1 MGVGRDL
8 GQQLRRWLEQD
19 PQALRQSRALT
30 NRLMDG
36 LGAEESLRAPVRDL
50 ASQPLLLQVLHSQGA
65 QQRSALSSLR
75 QQLHRTY
82 APAIE
87 RELLELLEAAT
98 GLGTAATPAPVP
110 APEPEPEA
118 VVPGPPQAA
127 RGELQGLAPGAALAA
142 SGALVFCWAG
152 GALDRGLLEGWGWS
166 GGMALVVVLGLLQ
179 ALSLG
184 PLKGLPR
191 RWWLESDQASD
202 PHQAWRWLSN
212 PWLHANGPEAVANLI
227 LLALLLGRSPLQ
239 LSDVILRYCLT
250 ALACLA
256 PAAGLAQHWG
266 VQRRW
271 SGASGAVSALIA
283 LAAGL
288 SLLRWRELGFATSL
302 GLSIPAWVLLLIV
315 GALQLGWQ
323 LPRQGDDSSTP
334 LQRLLCSTWA
344 WGLIWGLGWAV
355 VSALS
360 GWLGDLR

>member
-50 ASQPLLLQVLHSQGA
+50 ASQPLLLQVLHSRGV
-65 QQRSALSSLR
+65 QRQTALTGLR
-75 QQLHRTY
+75 QQLRRTY
-82 APAIE
+82 APAIAQ
-87 RELLELLEAAT
+87 ELLELLEAAT
-98 GLGTAATPAPVP
+98 GMAPNTGMEATPGPVAPQVGDAP
-110 APEPEPEA
+110 APIPRPA
-118 VVPGPPQAA
+118 P
-127 RGELQGLAPGAALAA
+127 QGLAPGMALAA
-142 SGALVFCWAG
+142 SGALVFSWAG

-166 GGMALVVVLGLLQ
+166 GGMALVLALGLLQ

-191 RWWLESDQASD
+191 RWWLESGQASD
-202 PHQAWRWLSN
+202 PHRAWRWLSN
-212 PWLHANGPEAVANLI
+212 PWLHANAAEAAVNLTV
-227 LLALLLGRSPLQ
+227 LALLLGHSPLQ
-239 LSDVILRYCLT
+239 LSDVILRYSLT
-250 ALACLA
+250 ALACQA
-256 PAAGLAQHWG
+256 PAAGLAQRWG

-302 GLSIPAWVLLLIV
+302 GLSIPAWVLLLVI

>member
-19 PQALRQSRALT
+19 PAALRQSRALT

-36 LGAEESLRAPVRDL
+36 LGAEDSLRAPVREL
-50 ASQPLLLQVLHSQGA
+50 ASQPLLLALLHSQGV
-65 QQRSALSSLR
+65 QQQSALSSLR
-75 QQLHRTY
+75 QQLSRTY

-87 RELLELLEAAT
+87 RELLDLLEAAT
-98 GLGTAATPAPVP
+98 GLGTAATPAPAP
-110 APEPEPEA
+110 APAPEPEA

-152 GALDRGLLEGWGWS
+152 GALDRELLEGWGWS

-191 RWWLESDQASD
+191 RWWLDSSQTCD

-227 LLALLLGRSPLQ
+227 LLALLLGNSPLQ
-239 LSDVILRYCLT
+239 LNDVMLRYCLT

-256 PAAGLAQHWG
+256 PAAALAQRWG

-288 SLLRWRELGFATSL
+288 SLLRWSELGFSSL
-302 GLSIPAWVLLLIV
+302 GLSIPAWVLLLV
-315 GALQLGWQ
+315 YGALQLGWQ
-323 LPRQGDDSSTP
+323 LPRQGEDDSTP
-334 LQRLLCSTWA
+334 LQRLLSSSWA

-360 GWLGDLR
+360 GWLGALR

>member
-19 PQALRQSRALT
+19 PAALRQSRALT

-36 LGAEESLRAPVRDL
+36 LGAEESLRAPVREL
-50 ASQPLLLQVLHSQGA
+50 ASQPLLLTLLHSQGV
-65 QQRSALSSLR
+65 QQQSALSSLR
-75 QQLHRTY
+75 QQLSRTY

-87 RELLELLEAAT
+87 RELLDLLEAAT
-98 GLGTAATPAPVP
+98 GLGGGAPATAAAPAPATTAA
-110 APEPEPEA
+110 APEPKGSGWRA
-118 VVPGPPQAA
+118 
-127 RGELQGLAPGAALAA
+127 LAPGLALAA

-152 GALDRGLLEGWGWS
+152 GALDRELLEGWGWS

-191 RWWLESDQASD
+191 RWWLDSSQTCD
-202 PHQAWRWLSN
+202 PHQTWRWLSN

-227 LLALLLGRSPLQ
+227 LLALLLGNSPLQ
-239 LSDVILRYCLT
+239 LSDVMLRYCLT

-256 PAAGLAQHWG
+256 PAAALAQRWG

-288 SLLRWRELGFATSL
+288 SLLRWSELGFSNL
-302 GLSIPAWVLLLIV
+302 GLSIPAWVLLLV
-315 GALQLGWQ
+315 YGALQLGWQ
-323 LPRQGDDSSTP
+323 LPRQGEDDSTP
-334 LQRLLCSTWA
+334 LQRLLSSSWA
-344 WGLIWGLGWAV
+344 WGLIWGLGWAF
-355 VSALS
+355 VS
-360 GWLGDLR
+360 WLGALR

>member
-19 PQALRQSRALT
+19 PAALRQSRALT

-36 LGAEESLRAPVRDL
+36 LGAEDSLRAPVREL
-50 ASQPLLLQVLHSQGA
+50 ASQPLLLALLHSQGV
-65 QQRSALSSLR
+65 QQQSALSSLR
-75 QQLHRTY
+75 QQLSRTY

-87 RELLELLEAAT
+87 RELLDLLEAAT
-98 GLGTAATPAPVP
+98 GLGGGAPATAAAPMPAATTAA
-110 APEPEPEA
+110 APEPKGNGWRA
-118 VVPGPPQAA
+118 
-127 RGELQGLAPGAALAA
+127 LAPGLALAA

-152 GALDRGLLEGWGWS
+152 GALDRELLEGWGWS

-191 RWWLESDQASD
+191 RWWLDSSQTCD

-227 LLALLLGRSPLQ
+227 LLALLLGNSPLQ
-239 LSDVILRYCLT
+239 LSDVMLRYCLT
-250 ALACLA
+250 TLACLA
-256 PAAGLAQHWG
+256 PAAALAQHWG

-288 SLLRWRELGFATSL
+288 SLLRWSELGFSSL
-302 GLSIPAWVLLLIV
+302 GLSIPAWVLLLV
-315 GALQLGWQ
+315 YGALQLGWQ
-323 LPRQGDDSSTP
+323 LPRQGEDDSTP
-334 LQRLLCSTWA
+334 LQRLLSSSWA

-360 GWLGDLR
+360 GWLGALR